1 MYEKLLIARL
11 INTNNSKLVSS
22 PIMDLIIPI
31 IYRKYELVKMYTL
44 SES

>member
-11 INTNNSKLVSS
+11 INTSNSKLVSS

-31 IYRKYELVKMYTL
+31 IYRIRI
-44 SES
+44 SENVYS